1 MVLVWFVVF
10 ISCFDDKLEVT
21 NPKTPPPGAL
31 VANGP
36 KFEIYHVDEGFRYL
50 ISEIIF
56 FNIININCYSYQ
68 TDPYGFRPLMLPH

>member
-1 MVLVWFVVF
+1 MVFVWFVVF

-36 KFEIYHVDEGFRYL
+36 KFDIYHNDEDFRYL
-50 ISEIIF
+50 IKEEKS
-56 FNIININCYSYQ
+56 YSL
-68 TDPYGFRPLMLPH
+68 T

>member
-1 MVLVWFVVF
+1 MVLVWLVVF

-36 KFEIYHVDEGFRYL
+36 KFEIYHNDERLRYL
-50 ISEIIF
+50 ISENHI
-56 FNIININCYSYQ
+56 
-68 TDPYGFRPLMLPH
+68 L